1 MQTIAQIVCIWLL
14 LYSLSI
20 HSSFYLIFVLSRGN
34 LCKISRFLCLQK
46 YEKSLYYGK
55 HGALANNFD
64 TTLPATEALEVKS
77 LLKDPYIFDM
87 LTFTDQ
93 YDERDI
99 EIGLIKHVEKF
110 LVEMGA
116 GFAFMGRQCMHSL
129 LLQNKHFIYEY
140 NDRQFFF

>member
-55 HGALANNFD
+55 HGALANNLD

-87 LTFTDQ
+87 LTFRNRKGTQ
-93 YDERDI
+93 RMESRI
-99 EIGLIKHVEKF
+99 TSNRRLSF
-110 LVEMGA
+110 LGVA
-116 GFAFMGRQCMHSL
+116 YFSL
-129 LLQNKHFIYEY
+129 SSSFSSI
-140 NDRQFFF
+140 FP

>member
-1 MQTIAQIVCIWLL
+1 MIQCIIGHWQTR
-14 LYSLSI
+14 
-20 HSSFYLIFVLSRGN
+20 YLTEAIKLD
-34 LCKISRFLCLQK
+34 
-46 YEKSLYYGK
+46 YYGK

-99 EIGLIKHVEKF
+99 EIGLIKHIENSWSKWE
-110 LVEMGA
+110 LA
-116 GFAFMGRQCMHSL
+116 SL
-129 LLQNKHFIYEY
+129 LWEDNITLRSQVMTIISIC
-140 NDRQFFF
+140 